1 VTGRIFDPAI
11 EIAADGFR
19 DTQFLERGV
28 RGVRFLNVSRLLAA
42 NDLAGGW
49 VGLRGRNLAWHR
61 ESMRLHVCHERLGSE
76 ERVLVI
82 APHPDDAEIAAF
94 GLYADTDA
102 TVVTLTAG
110 DGSDRYSRSGRLIS
124 LPRAIVAKMRV
135 WDSITIPQ
143 FGDVRAEHA
152 INLCFPD

>member
-1 VTGRIFDPAI
+1 
-11 EIAADGFR
+11 
-19 DTQFLERGV
+19 GV
-28 RGVRFLNVSRLLAA
+28 RGVRFFNVSRLLAA
-42 NDLAGGW
+42 SNLAGRW
-49 VGLRGRNLAWHR
+49 VGLHGRNLDWHG
-61 ESMRLHVCHERLGSE
+61 ESARLHVCHEKVSSND
-76 ERVLVI
+76 RVLVV